1 MATRFSSI
9 GDASDNGKPGGPDA
23 SFILQCSIL
32 LISFGSY
39 SSAAR
44 NAAAAFYNKPV
55 DGSSITAN
63 DTSLAVQNMVGLI
76 TTFPIQTAIP
86 DRHCA

>member
-1 MATRFSSI
+1 M

-23 SFILQCSIL
+23 SFILQRSIL

-39 SSAAR
+39 SSAAS
-44 NAAAAFYNKPV
+44 NVAAVFNKGPF

-63 DTSLAVQNMVGLI
+63 DASLAVQNMVGLI
-76 TTFPIQTAIP
+76 STFPIQTAIP
-86 DRHCA
+86 DPQCA

>member
-1 MATRFSSI
+1 M

-23 SFILQCSIL
+23 SFILQRSIL

-39 SSAAR
+39 SSAAS
-44 NAAAAFYNKPV
+44 NAAAVFYNKPV

-63 DTSLAVQNMVGLI
+63 DASLAVPKMVGLI
-76 TTFPIQTAIP
+76 STFPIQTAIP